1 MSPGV
6 DAIVKTIYSPLP
18 LLIEHNVFSESF
30 VVKSSHIVIFSRPLM
45 GLVAF
50 VRAAAMKSFGGC
62 TSALHLTLLSGYQ
75 LDRHE
80 DQVHPG
86 EGSA

>member
-1 MSPGV
+1 
-6 DAIVKTIYSPLP
+6 VKAA
-18 LLIEHNVFSESF
+18 
-30 VVKSSHIVIFSRPLM
+30 HIVTANRPVK

-50 VRAAAMKSFGGC
+50 VRAAAAMTSFGAC
-62 TSALHLTLLSGYQ
+62 TSALHPTQPAGYL
-75 LDRHE
+75 LDRDE

>member
-1 MSPGV
+1 MKF
-6 DAIVKTIYSPLP
+6 A
-18 LLIEHNVFSESF
+18 
-30 VVKSSHIVIFSRPLM
+30 HIVTANRPM
-45 GLVAF
+45 KGLVAF

-62 TSALHLTLLSGYQ
+62 ANALHLSLPASYQ
-75 LDRHE
+75 LDRDE

>member
-1 MSPGV
+1 M
-6 DAIVKTIYSPLP
+6 
-18 LLIEHNVFSESF
+18 N
-30 VVKSSHIVIFSRPLM
+30 

-50 VRAAAMKSFGGC
+50 VRAFPMTAAMQSFGGC
-62 TSALHLTLLSGYQ
+62 ANAQHPSLPASYQ
-75 LDRHE
+75 LDRDE

>member
-1 MSPGV
+1 M
-6 DAIVKTIYSPLP
+6 K
-18 LLIEHNVFSESF
+18 
-30 VVKSSHIVIFSRPLM
+30 

-62 TSALHLTLLSGYQ
+62 ASAQHLTLPAGFQ
-75 LDRHE
+75 LGRNE

>member
-1 MSPGV
+1 M
-6 DAIVKTIYSPLP
+6 
-18 LLIEHNVFSESF
+18 
-30 VVKSSHIVIFSRPLM
+30 KSSRVIRTNRPLK

-62 TSALHLTLLSGYQ
+62 AGALHLDIPASYQ
-75 LDRHE
+75 RLDRNE

>member
-1 MSPGV
+1 M
-6 DAIVKTIYSPLP
+6 K
-18 LLIEHNVFSESF
+18 
-30 VVKSSHIVIFSRPLM
+30 

-50 VRAAAMKSFGGC
+50 VRAAAAMQSFGGC
-62 TSALHLTLLSGYQ
+62 TSALHLTLPASYQ
-75 LDRHE
+75 WLDRNE

>member
-1 MSPGV
+1 M
-6 DAIVKTIYSPLP
+6 L
-18 LLIEHNVFSESF
+18 
-30 VVKSSHIVIFSRPLM
+30 

-50 VRAAAMKSFGGC
+50 VRAAAVKPQGACVANLGRFVPAS
-62 TSALHLTLLSGYQ
+62 HRW
-75 LDRHE
+75 LDGSE

>member
-1 MSPGV
+1 M
-6 DAIVKTIYSPLP
+6 K
-18 LLIEHNVFSESF
+18 
-30 VVKSSHIVIFSRPLM
+30 

-50 VRAAAMKSFGGC
+50 VCAAAAMKSFGGC
-62 TSALHLTLLSGYQ
+62 TSALQLTLPTGYQ
-75 LDRHE
+75 LDRNE

>member
-1 MSPGV
+1 VSS
-6 DAIVKTIYSPLP
+6 ARIVTA
-18 LLIEHNVFSESF
+18 N
-30 VVKSSHIVIFSRPLM
+30 RPLK

-50 VRAAAMKSFGGC
+50 VRAAAMTSFGGC
-62 TSALHLTLLSGYQ
+62 TSALLLTLPWGYQ
-75 LDRHE
+75 LNRDE

>member
-1 MSPGV
+1 MQ
-6 DAIVKTIYSPLP
+6 
-18 LLIEHNVFSESF
+18 
-30 VVKSSHIVIFSRPLM
+30 

-50 VRAAAMKSFGGC
+50 VPAFSMTAAMKSPGGC
-62 TSALHLTLLSGYQ
+62 PSALHLSLPASYQ
-75 LDRHE
+75 RLDRNE

>member
-1 MSPGV
+1 M
-6 DAIVKTIYSPLP
+6 K
-18 LLIEHNVFSESF
+18 
-30 VVKSSHIVIFSRPLM
+30 

-50 VRAAAMKSFGGC
+50 VRAFPMTAAMQSFGGC
-62 TSALHLTLLSGYQ
+62 TSALHVALPTGYQ
-75 LDRHE
+75 LDRDE

>member
-1 MSPGV
+1 MK
-6 DAIVKTIYSPLP
+6 AT
-18 LLIEHNVFSESF
+18 
-30 VVKSSHIVIFSRPLM
+30 HIATANRPM
-45 GLVAF
+45 KGLVAF

-62 TSALHLTLLSGYQ
+62 ASAQHLTLPAGFQ
-75 LDRHE
+75 LGRNE

>member
-1 MSPGV
+1 M
-6 DAIVKTIYSPLP
+6 K
-18 LLIEHNVFSESF
+18 
-30 VVKSSHIVIFSRPLM
+30 

-50 VRAAAMKSFGGC
+50 LRAAAMQSFGGC
-62 TSALHLTLLSGYQ
+62 TSALHLTLPAGYQ
-75 LDRHE
+75 LDRDE